1 MKFKLEKPYSLIGV
15 LILLIIILAAAGIL
29 FYNYQFKGEIVAQE
43 DLYIK
48 TIIIILLLLFSV
60 SALLIIVS
68 WRINK
73 LKFYKKEYESEKEKN
88 VLLKH
93 YDYLSKYAND
103 IIILLDDKGII
114 RQANEKALKIY
125 GYTQEEFYG
134 QSGKILRPAELQNE
148 YDEIIRQ
155 IYREEGT
162 VYETIHQKKNGERF
176 FVEISVRPFCIEEST
191 YLQSIIRDITVRKN
205 AEEALLKSEAHLR
218 TLLHTIPD
226 LVWLKDVNGVFLA
239 CNTIFEHLLGA
250 KEADII
256 GKNDYD
262 FVNRELA
269 DFFRERDRKAIEAG
283 MPIRNEEWVTF
294 GGDGHRALLETTKTP
309 MYDAKG
315 TLIGVLGIGHDITK
329 RKSEEKEL
337 IDAKEKAEEL
347 NRLKTNFLANMSHEV
362 RTPLIGILGYS
373 EMILDE
379 NYDTELKEKVGV
391 IYKSGKKLNET
402 LDTILD
408 ITKIEAEKVDLI
420 FEKFNLGEL
429 INETVMLYKVL
440 ADEKGVELK
449 YSPGTNGLM
458 VELDKRFLT
467 KILNNLLSNAIKFTY
482 EGEVTVSTYC
492 NDRKVKIEVEDTGIG
507 IPLDKLNI
515 VFEPFRQVSEGYNRQ
530 FEGTG
535 LGLTITKML
544 VERMDGQIF
553 LKSRQ
558 GTGSKFTI
566 EFPIYLNQ

>member
-1 MKFKLEKPYSLIGV
+1 MKFKLEKPYSIMGA

-29 FYNYQFKGEIVAQE
+29 FYNYQFTDEIVAQA

-48 TIIIILLLLFSV
+48 TIIIILLLLFSI

-68 WRINK
+68 LRTNK
-73 LKFYKKEYESEKEKN
+73 LKFYKKEYEFEKQKN
-88 VLLKH
+88 ILLKH

-103 IIILLDDKGII
+103 IIILVDDKGII

-294 GGDGHRALLETTKTP
+294 AGDGHRALLETTKTP

-337 IDAKEKAEEL
+337 IEAKEKAEEL

-379 NYDTELKEKVGV
+379 NYDTELKEKIGV

-408 ITKIEAEKVDLI
+408 ITKIEAEKVDVI

-429 INETVMLYKVL
+429 INETVMLYKIL

-458 VELDKRFLT
+458 IELDKRFLT

-507 IPLDKLNI
+507 IPLDKLNV
-515 VFEPFRQVSEGYNRQ
+515 VFEPFRQVSEGYNRR

-544 VERMDGQIF
+544 VERMGGQIF
-553 LKSRQ
+553 LESTY
-558 GTGSKFTI
+558 GTGTKFTI
-566 EFPIYLNQ
+566 EFPIYMN